1 MLGHKA
7 SRCKFKKIKII
18 SFFLSQSSAI
28 RNKSQENTLKNIN
41 TWQLNNMLLRNHWIT
56 EKLKEEIK
64 KKKKNLETNEKE
76 STTVQNL
83 WDAAKAVL
91 SGKFMAIYS

>member
-7 SRCKFKKIKII
+7 SRCKFKKIEII

-64 KKKKNLETNEKE
+64 KKNKNLETNEKE

-91 SGKFMAIYS
+91 SGKFMEIYS